1 MKLEDIKTAYADLR
15 NEELILRDSIKL
27 HLFDELNGFDEDN
40 TLEVDFTLENE
51 MGKYEPDVNEL
62 FINDDD
68 EIIIVIDN
76 NEVKFDEISTSN
88 LMDIIEKLDWIK
100 NEK

>member
-40 TLEVDFTLENE
+40 TLEVNFTLEDE
-51 MGKYEPDVNEL
+51 MGRYEPDVNEL